1 MEIYEINGVGND
13 SLVIVKRRDLLELL
27 LNKSENQMMI
37 RIPVAELIRVTK
49 DMQNGATSNT
59 ND

>member
-37 RIPVAELIRVTK
+37 RIPAAELIRVTK

-59 ND
+59 DD